1 MNLLKII
8 RNEDSKTISPIVMAL
23 TWMYLEVIGMMGE
36 RLLNDLFNEVISFF
50 TVASDLF
57 GRGLRIPW
65 GQIHNLSGF
74 YMKLYF

>member
-50 TVASDLF
+50 TVASDLLD
-57 GRGLRIPW
+57 GD
-65 GQIHNLSGF
+65 
-74 YMKLYF
+74 